1 MIRNS
6 IDAFMTVIQERTS
19 YLIISLVVINLVFN
33 IVANASFKVSADS
46 SNVRG
51 FLFWQVIG
59 NIAGLITVLTLTWL
73 LRYLPLSLVI
83 PVTTGLMIIGIQ
95 VIASRWIF
103 KEDISLTRW
112 AGTLLVV
119 IGILYLNSPV
129 IPNVFCACSSAGR
142 QKHSNSP
149 TKS

>member
-6 IDAFMTVIQERTS
+6 IGALITVIQERS
-19 YLIISLVVINLVFN
+19 SILIISLVLINLVFN

-46 SNVRG
+46 SNMRS

-83 PVTTGLMIIGIQ
+83 PVTTGLMIIGVQ

-103 KEDISLTRW
+103 KEDISPARW

-119 IGILYLNSPV
+119 LGIFFLTQ
-129 IPNVFCACSSAGR
+129 R
-142 QKHSNSP
+142 
-149 TKS
+149 

>member
-119 IGILYLNSPV
+119 IGIFFLTQ
-129 IPNVFCACSSAGR
+129 R
-142 QKHSNSP
+142 
-149 TKS
+149 